1 MGPSEIEGMSVVG
14 VLRALPMTHEGRDR
28 EAKFGSVQGR
38 ISQEPKWPQIWNTE
52 RDAVIFQ

>member
-1 MGPSEIEGMSVVG
+1 MPSETEGMSVVG

-28 EAKFGSVQGR
+28 EAKSRSVQGR
-38 ISQEPKWPQIWNTE
+38 VFQGPKWPQIWNTE